1 MWTVAAGCDTV
12 HSPGIEATALPVI
25 LIIHLTWTT
34 HRRFPMIG
42 ASEAAFLRR
51 FLPAEALRH
60 EAHVLALGLVQD
72 HVHMVLRLPPRY
84 DLPRLVQG
92 LKGASA
98 RLANRDSS
106 ISRTGLRWAEGYHAK
121 SVSPRTLPVAIAYV
135 RNQSTRHPDRAI
147 PDAPRGGAGSGAE
160 APARRPAGDAS

>member
-1 MWTVAAGCDTV
+1 
-12 HSPGIEATALPVI
+12 
-25 LIIHLTWTT
+25 
-34 HRRFPMIG
+34 MIG
-42 ASEAAFLRR
+42 GSEAAFLRR
-51 FLPAEALRH
+51 FLPAEAMRLGTR
-60 EAHVLALGLVQD
+60 VLALGLVQD
-72 HVHMVLRLPPRY
+72 HAHLILRLPPRY

-121 SVSPRTLPVAIAYV
+121 SVSPRQLRVAIEYV

-147 PDAPRGGAGSGAE
+147 PGVPSV
-160 APARRPAGDAS
+160 